1 MKKSIKKSDGNW
13 TKIKKKSIK
22 KSDGNWLKSTTSEVS
37 IQGLFKEHTSS
48 IMSKWMIVT
57 LLYDN
62 CVRNKHHLMAW
73 KTITK

>member
-48 IMSKWMIVT
+48 IMSSEW
-57 LLYDN
+57 LSHFY
-62 CVRNKHHLMAW
+62 
-73 KTITK
+73 TITVSEINTI